1 MTNHSNS
8 TVRAIDKK
16 SLAKHLLIGGAIG
29 LAVISYFLI
38 GVDNPNPEWGKF
50 WRIRPLII
58 TPLSG
63 AAGGAV
69 FYFSGYWAQQR
80 GWSKNAAFIG
90 AFVISFIGLW
100 MGIVL
105 GLAGTMW
112 N

>member
-1 MTNHSNS
+1 MTNHNNS
-8 TVRAIDKK
+8 AVRAIDKT
-16 SLAKHLLIGGAIG
+16 SLAKHLLLGGAIG
-29 LAVISYFLI
+29 LAVISFFII
-38 GVDNPNPEWGKF
+38 GVDNPNPEWGEF

-63 AAGGAV
+63 ATGGAF
-69 FYFSGYWAQQR
+69 FYFLGHLAQQR
-80 GWSKNAAFIG
+80 GWSKTVAFIG